1 MLGHHYQKSQYQSAE
16 NFHAYA
22 DNAKINFITH
32 FFLKILQR
40 NSKLVLLGNLGMPGH
55 THLKLYNPFEE
66 TSVYLQAKTQ
76 FHPSHFPWDIGKNY
90 NLVISGTFD
99 MPGYTHSKVI
109 LSTCRKLSGLSAG
122 PKSINV
128 SLGMLQRYA
137 NFLFWLLWTCLTTH
151 TYNVCLIKTLMFICM
166 PKINFLHFFLE
177 ISHFKESYNLI
188 GQQHFGL

>member
-1 MLGHHYQKSQYQSAE
+1 MLICM
-16 NFHAYA
+16 HA
-22 DNAKINFITH
+22 KTNFITH

-40 NSKLVLLGNLGMPGH
+40 NSKLVLLGNLSMPGH

-66 TSVYLQAKTQ
+66 TFDVYLQAKTQ
-76 FHPSHFPWDIGKNY
+76 FHPSHFPWDIEKILQPCYFGYFRHAWLHTLKSHTI
-90 NLVISGTFD
+90 NLYKTFGFICR
-99 MPGYTHSKVI
+99 PKINFI
-109 LSTCRKLSGLSAG
+109 LH
-122 PKSINV
+122 V

-151 TYNVCLIKTLMFICM
+151 NYNDVCLIKTLMFICM